1 MPTDQ
6 LGGQKILQGGQG
18 TAVRDHSRGGGSG
31 CPCWCHGPQVAHPKS
46 GSAHRCQSAGRQPP
60 ACAAGLGQCQRRP
73 GRPGERWA
81 LQVSQSRPRR
91 EGRRC
96 SESRHIKIQLLRSHI
111 GKREKEGE
119 QQDSRS
125 GHKGSGTLQGCTWV
139 QRWVGRGRKG
149 AKTVLSLLISLL
161 PFASLLLTYSV
172 PPRHKFTAS
181 SQHPCLVLFKPSKTQ
196 INSFLLSLHQALT
209 PCPHR
214 AGQASKAPALPP
226 KHFQ

>member
-1 MPTDQ
+1 MTRPAPWTCFWFTICIPHTPTDQ

-46 GSAHRCQSAGRQPP
+46 GSAHRCQSAGQQPP

-91 EGRRC
+91 EGRKR
-96 SESRHIKIQLLRSHI
+96 SESRHTKIQLRRSHI

-139 QRWVGRGRKG
+139 QRWG
-149 AKTVLSLLISLL
+149 AGEGEGKEPKQS
-161 PFASLLLTYSV
+161 F
-172 PPRHKFTAS
+172 
-181 SQHPCLVLFKPSKTQ
+181 PS
-196 INSFLLSLHQALT
+196 
-209 PCPHR
+209 
-214 AGQASKAPALPP
+214 
-226 KHFQ
+226 